1 MMQPGVSPGPEPWYP
16 ISTMRWARLPVRI
29 QGPGYECLA
38 VVREHPGAKRLWW
51 LSLDVALRPVAPIA
65 PYAAPGDRAAPL
77 LWQPP
82 NAAIW
87 PHPLPAPV
95 QEPPRD
101 PGQHSAPSE
110 PEPDDAT
117 QAGDGWPYPWLRLG
131 QRVPP
136 VSIEECE
143 ARLLRALRT
152 SASRETGSVG
162 LAHRSTCADI
172 PSEYVKIALEYER
185 ALAINRGDYKPDMHA
200 VRSGWTPVRRDI
212 EDWSYALGWL
222 AVLAWDDPMR
232 DVLEMRAAD
241 PPFSFRAIAELMP
254 GRRRA
259 RASAQAIHAGYVAAV
274 SRVFDAAINDGIET
288 GRMGDGR

>member
-143 ARLLRALRT
+143 ARILRALRT
-152 SASRETGSVG
+152 SRSRDTGPDVG
-162 LAHRSTCADI
+162 HAPNTYCADI
-172 PSEYVKIALEYER
+172 PREMLKAGRKLAWLEAVARGESWAIDTEAKRSAWSPLRRDREDEDYALVWIKGVVGLPRRVLGLRADDPVWSFRQIAEQIRRDGYGRLSASGVHNEYRATIARAFER
-185 ALAINRGDYKPDMHA
+185 ATG
-200 VRSGWTPVRRDI
+200 TP
-212 EDWSYALGWL
+212 
-222 AVLAWDDPMR
+222 
-232 DVLEMRAAD
+232 
-241 PPFSFRAIAELMP
+241 
-254 GRRRA
+254 
-259 RASAQAIHAGYVAAV
+259 
-274 SRVFDAAINDGIET
+274 
-288 GRMGDGR
+288 